1 MVRCWPASL
10 APPVILHV
18 LLTQHVLVA
27 VAVTAAF
34 AAGAWLLRGA
44 TAGGALAGF
53 AVALALFVT
62 AGPGGFAALVS
73 VFSVAWLTTR
83 LGYRRKQALG
93 IAESAR
99 GRSAAQVLAN
109 LGAAAGF
116 SVAANVTGYH
126 ALLTAA
132 MAALAEAAADTVAS
146 ECGQALSQRAYLIT
160 TMRAV
165 PVGTNGGV
173 SVQGSVAGVA
183 AAVIVGAAATATHAV
198 APSALPVVIGAGV
211 VATVIDSLLGATLEQ
226 RGVIGNNGVNFAS
239 TIAAGLIALLL
250 AQLGS

>member
-1 MVRCWPASL
+1 
-10 APPVILHV
+10 LHA
-18 LLTQHVLVA
+18 LLIQHVLVA
-27 VAVTAAF
+27 LAVTAGF

-53 AVALALFVT
+53 AVALTLFVT

-83 LGYRRKQALG
+83 LDYRRKQALG

-109 LGAAAGF
+109 LGAAAGY
-116 SVAANVTGYH
+116 SVAAHVTGYH
-126 ALLTAA
+126 VLLAAA
-132 MAALAEAAADTVAS
+132 MAALAEAAADTAAS
-146 ECGQALSQRAYLIT
+146 ECGEALSERAYLIT
-160 TMRAV
+160 TMHAV
-165 PVGTNGGV
+165 PAGTNGGV
-173 SVQGSVAGVA
+173 SLPGTVAGVA
-183 AAVIVGAAATATHAV
+183 AAAIVGAVAAATHV
-198 APSALPVVIGAGV
+198 VPPSALPIVIGAGA

-226 RGVIGNNGVNFAS
+226 RGAIGNNGVNFAS

-250 AQLGS
+250 GRIWS